1 MKLLDTSGNNT
12 KVKKT
17 NDFRSKRVI
26 NALGDSI
33 RLASLSMR
41 PDDILCPSRHI
52 AGCAESCLVSA
63 GMGAFSNVE
72 AGRQAKTDFFHN
84 HREAFLD
91 QLRRELGNFE
101 KLCAKTGTKPV
112 VRLNTISDIQWERYG
127 IPQSFP
133 NTFFYDYTKVA
144 KRIGSTPDNYRLMF
158 SYSAKAEYQ
167 NQVKIALKHDVPMS
181 VVFRGEMPETFLGR
195 KVINGDVSD
204 LENLFSGKTIVGL
217 TAKGKAKK
225 SESDFVIDT
234 RMIARVAA

>member
-17 NDFRSKRVI
+17 NDFRSKKVVDKFG
-26 NALGDSI
+26 NYI

-41 PDDILCPSRHI
+41 PDDILCPSRHL
-52 AGCAESCLVSA
+52 AGCAEPCLVSA

-84 HREAFLD
+84 DREGFLD

-101 KLCAKTGTKPV
+101 RLCAKTNTKPV

-127 IPQSFP
+127 IPQAFP
-133 NTFFYDYTKVA
+133 NVFFYDYTKIA
-144 KRIGSTPDNYRLMF
+144 KRLGNTPDNYRLMF
-158 SYSAKAEYQ
+158 SYSGKAEYQ
-167 NQVKIALKHDVPMS
+167 KQVAIALKHDVPIS
-181 VVFRGEMPETFLGR
+181 VVFFGDMPETFLGR
-195 KVINGDVSD
+195 RVIDGDASD

-217 TAKGKAKK
+217 KAKGKAKK

>member
-17 NDFRSKRVI
+17 NDFRSKKVVDKFG
-26 NALGDSI
+26 NYI

-41 PDDILCPSRHI
+41 PDDILCPSRHL
-52 AGCAESCLVSA
+52 AGCAEPCLVSA

-84 HREAFLD
+84 DREGFLD

-101 KLCAKTGTKPV
+101 RLCAKTNTKPV

-127 IPQSFP
+127 IPQAFP
-133 NTFFYDYTKVA
+133 NVFFYDYTKIA
-144 KRIGSTPDNYRLMF
+144 KRLGNTPDNYRLMF
-158 SYSAKAEYQ
+158 SYSGKAEYQ
-167 NQVKIALKHDVPMS
+167 KQVAIALKHDVPIS
-181 VVFRGEMPETFLGR
+181 VVFFGDMPETFLGR
-195 KVINGDVSD
+195 RVIDGDASD

-217 TAKGKAKK
+217 KAKGKAKK
-225 SESDFVIDT
+225 SESDFIVNTNLIL
-234 RMIARVAA
+234 RVA

>member
-17 NDFRSKRVI
+17 NDFRSKKVVDKFG
-26 NALGDSI
+26 NYI

-52 AGCAESCLVSA
+52 AGCAEPCLVTA

-84 HREAFLD
+84 DREGFLD

-101 KLCAKTGTKPV
+101 RLCAKTNTKPV

-127 IPQSFP
+127 IPQEFP
-133 NTFFYDYTKVA
+133 NIFFYDYTKVA
-144 KRIGSTPDNYRLMF
+144 KRLGNTPANYRLMF
-158 SYSAKAEYQ
+158 SYSGKAEYQ
-167 NQVKIALKHDVPMS
+167 KQVAIALKHDVPIS
-181 VVFRGEMPETFLGR
+181 VVFFGDMPETFLGR
-195 KVINGDVSD
+195 RVIDGDASD

-217 TAKGKAKK
+217 KAKGKAKK
-225 SESDFVIDT
+225 SESDFIVNTNLIL
-234 RMIARVAA
+234 RVA

>member
-17 NDFRSKRVI
+17 NDFRSKKVVDKFG
-26 NALGDSI
+26 NYI

-52 AGCAESCLVSA
+52 AGCAEACLVSA

-84 HREAFLD
+84 DREGFLD

-101 KLCAKTGTKPV
+101 RLCAKTGTKPV

-127 IPQSFP
+127 IPQAFP

-144 KRIGSTPDNYRLMF
+144 KRLGNTPDNYRLMF
-158 SYSAKAEYQ
+158 SYSGKAEYQ
-167 NQVKIALKHDVPMS
+167 KQVAIALKHDVPIS
-181 VVFRGEMPETFLGR
+181 VVFFGDMPETFLGR
-195 KVINGDVSD
+195 RVIDGDASD

-217 TAKGKAKK
+217 KAKGKAKK
-225 SESDFVIDT
+225 SESDFIVNTNLIL
-234 RMIARVAA
+234 RVA

>member
-26 NALGDSI
+26 NALGDSM

-52 AGCAESCLVSA
+52 AGCAEPCLVSA
-63 GMGAFSNVE
+63 GMGVFSNVE

-84 HREAFLD
+84 DREAFMD

-101 KLCAKTGTKPV
+101 KLCAKTAIKPV
-112 VRLNTISDIQWERYG
+112 VRLNTISDIQWERYD
-127 IPQSFP
+127 IPQAFP
-133 NTFFYDYTKVA
+133 NIFFYDYTKIA
-144 KRIGSTPDNYRLMF
+144 KRLGNTPDNYRLIF
-158 SYSAKAEYQ
+158 SYSGKAEYQ
-167 NQVKIALKHDVPMS
+167 KQVAIALKHDLPIS
-181 VVFRGEMPETFLGR
+181 VVFFGDMPETFLGR
-195 KVINGDVSD
+195 RVIDGDVSD

-217 TAKGKAKK
+217 KAKGKAKK
-225 SESDFVIDT
+225 SESDFIVNTNLIL
-234 RMIARVAA
+234 RVA

>member
-17 NDFRSKRVI
+17 NDFRSKKVVDKFG
-26 NALGDSI
+26 NYI

-41 PDDILCPSRHI
+41 PDDILCPSRHL
-52 AGCAESCLVSA
+52 AGCAEPCLVSS

-84 HREAFLD
+84 DREGFLD
-91 QLRRELGNFE
+91 QLRRELSNFE
-101 KLCAKTGTKPV
+101 RLCAKTGTKAV

-127 IPQSFP
+127 IPQAFP

-144 KRIGSTPDNYRLMF
+144 KRIGKTPDNYRLMF
-158 SYSAKAEYQ
+158 SYSGKAEYQ
-167 NQVKIALKHDVPMS
+167 KQVAIALKHDVPIS
-181 VVFRGEMPETFLGR
+181 VVFFGDMPETFLGR
-195 KVINGDVSD
+195 RVIDGDASD

-217 TAKGKAKK
+217 KAKGKAKK
-225 SESDFVIDT
+225 SESDFIVNTNLIL
-234 RMIARVAA
+234 RVA

>member
-17 NDFRSKRVI
+17 SDFRSKRVI

-52 AGCAESCLVSA
+52 AGCAEPCLVSA

-84 HREAFLD
+84 DREAFLN
-91 QLRRELGNFE
+91 QLRRELSNFE

-127 IPQSFP
+127 IPQAFP
-133 NTFFYDYTKVA
+133 NVFFYDYTKIA
-144 KRIGSTPDNYRLMF
+144 KRLGKTPENYRLMF
-158 SYSAKAEYQ
+158 SYSGKAEYQ
-167 NQVKIALKHDVPMS
+167 KQVAIAIKHHVPIS
-181 VVFRGEMPETFLGR
+181 VVFYGDMPGTFLGR
-195 KVINGDVSD
+195 RVIDGDASD

-217 TAKGKAKK
+217 KAKGKAKK

-234 RMIARVAA
+234 RIIARAAA